1 MAPPTTTTARLTRGE
16 AGRCARPLSLEPLK
30 LEDSDHTGVEESP
43 AEQRHPSS
51 STTTFARPPAERRHS
66 LSSTTT
72 SARPPAERRHPSSS
86 TTTSPRPPA
95 ERRHPLTVDDPFSSA
110 TGGATAPSWLALH
123 IQAQR
128 FKPSIDRRRPHR
140 CGDAEVQLGDKAG
153 ASRSSPAPTRRRH
166 HCEDTE
172 VQPDDEADASR
183 SSPAPTRR
191 RRRRRTPPGR
201 PPRRAAWSRRA
212 DLQLGTRA
220 RARTHVRAC
229 IAR

>member
-16 AGRCARPLSLEPLK
+16 AGRCARPLALE
-30 LEDSDHTGVEESP
+30 LEDGDHTGVEESP
-43 AEQRHPSS
+43 AEQRHPSL
-51 STTTFARPPAERRHS
+51 STTTF
-66 LSSTTT
+66 
-72 SARPPAERRHPSSS
+72 ARPPAERRHPSSS

-95 ERRHPLTVDDPFSSA
+95 ERRHSLTVDDPFSSA
-110 TGGATAPSWLALH
+110 TGGATTPSWLALH
-123 IQAQR
+123 IQDQR
-128 FKPSIDRRRPHR
+128 FKPSIDRWRPHR

-172 VQPDDEADASR
+172 VQPDDEAGASR
-183 SSPAPTRR
+183 SSPAPTRC

-220 RARTHVRAC
+220 RARTHVHAC

>member
-30 LEDSDHTGVEESP
+30 QEDGDHTGVEESL

-51 STTTFARPPAERRHS
+51 STTTFARPPAAAPLVVDDHLGSAASRAAAPLIVDDHLAS
-66 LSSTTT
+66 AT
-72 SARPPAERRHPSSS
+72 SRAA
-86 TTTSPRPPA
+86 A
-95 ERRHPLTVDDPFSSA
+95 PLTVDDPFSSA

-172 VQPDDEADASR
+172 VQPDDEAGASR

-191 RRRRRTPPGR
+191 CRTPPGR

-212 DLQLGTRA
+212 DLRLGTRA
-220 RARTHVRAC
+220 RARTRIRAC

>member
-30 LEDSDHTGVEESP
+30 LEDGDHTGVEESP
-43 AEQRHPSS
+43 AEQRHPS
-51 STTTFARPPAERRHS
+51 
-66 LSSTTT
+66 SSTTT

-95 ERRHPLTVDDPFSSA
+95 ERRHSLTVDDPFSSA
-110 TGGATAPSWLALH
+110 TGGAMAPSWLALH

-153 ASRSSPAPTRRRH
+153 ASRSSPAPTRRR
-166 HCEDTE
+166 
-172 VQPDDEADASR
+172 
-183 SSPAPTRR
+183 
-191 RRRRRTPPGR
+191 RRRTPPGR
-201 PPRRAAWSRRA
+201 PPRRAALSRRA

-229 IAR
+229 IAG

>member
-30 LEDSDHTGVEESP
+30 LEDGDHTGVEESP
-43 AEQRHPSS
+43 AEQRHPSL
-51 STTTFARPPAERRHS
+51 STTTFARPPAERRHPS
-66 LSSTTT
+66 LSTTT

-95 ERRHPLTVDDPFSSA
+95 ERRHPSPSTTLSARPPAGRRHHRGWHCTSKPSASSPVSTDDDHTAVETPKCSSA
-110 TGGATAPSWLALH
+110 TRPALH
-123 IQAQR
+123 VQAR
-128 FKPSIDRRRPHR
+128 HRP
-140 CGDAEVQLGDKAG
+140 DAAITAKTPKCNPTTRPALHVL
-153 ASRSSPAPTRRRH
+153 SPAPTRR
-166 HCEDTE
+166 C
-172 VQPDDEADASR
+172 
-183 SSPAPTRR
+183 
-191 RRRRRTPPGR
+191 RTPPGR

>member
-30 LEDSDHTGVEESP
+30 LEDGDHTGVEESP

-51 STTTFARPPAERRHS
+51 STTTFARPPAERRH
-66 LSSTTT
+66 
-72 SARPPAERRHPSSS
+72 PSSS

-95 ERRHPLTVDDPFSSA
+95 ERRHSLTVDDPFSSA

-172 VQPDDEADASR
+172 VQPDDEAGASR

-191 RRRRRTPPGR
+191 CRTPPGR

-212 DLQLGTRA
+212 DLRLGTRA

>member
-1 MAPPTTTTARLTRGE
+1 MYRSMHVGVPTREANCICVLTSCLHGSSISPTICGHDVSSTPSNSPPCIVDDPTSS
-16 AGRCARPLSLEPLK
+16 RP
-30 LEDSDHTGVEESP
+30 P
-43 AEQRHPSS
+43 AEQRHPS
-51 STTTFARPPAERRHS
+51 A
-66 LSSTTT
+66 LTTT
-72 SARPPAERRHPSSS
+72 SARPPAERRHPASATSRAAAPSHHRRPFQLGHRRGDGTIVAGTAHPSPAS
-86 TTTSPRPPA
+86 T
-95 ERRHPLTVDDPFSSA
+95 DDDHTAVETPKCSSA
-110 TGGATAPSWLALH
+110 TRPVLH
-123 IQAQR
+123 VQAR
-128 FKPSIDRRRPHR
+128 H
-140 CGDAEVQLGDKAG
+140 
-153 ASRSSPAPTRRRH
+153 PAPTRRRH

-172 VQPDDEADASR
+172 VQPDDEAGASS